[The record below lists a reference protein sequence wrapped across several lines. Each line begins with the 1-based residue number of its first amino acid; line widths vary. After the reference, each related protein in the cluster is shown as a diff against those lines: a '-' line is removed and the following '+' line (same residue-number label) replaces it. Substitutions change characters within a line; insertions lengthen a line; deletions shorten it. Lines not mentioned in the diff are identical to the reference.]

1 MTALCARAGLGALLA
16 LSELAAPAAGAQGAA
31 VAPPTVVSVAA
42 RPEDAPRALVLSDQA
57 RRFLLLQYRGFP
69 TEFMGCMI
77 GSVNGQAVVVDRIAP
92 ADVDPAQSTPT
103 WVVPR
108 QTCESAGWT
117 GTVGTIHSHP
127 SAERCWYFFPGTGV
141 PSSDGASFLSTRY
154 PVDAI
159 MCGERIVWINR
170 DLAQQELPLTRPR
183 SRE

>member
-1 MTALCARAGLGALLA
+1 MVHSTMIRAPRGRLLTAVVMIGAAVPAR
-16 LSELAAPAAGAQGAA
+16 AGAQGAA
-31 VAPPTVVSVAA
+31 VSLALQPD
-42 RPEDAPRALVLSDQA
+42 DAPRTLVLSDQA
-57 RRFLLLQYRGFP
+57 RRYLLLQYRGFP

-77 GSVNGQAVVVDRIAP
+77 GSVTGRAVVVDRIAP
-92 ADVDPAQSTPT
+92 ADVDPAQSTAT

-127 SAERCWYFFPGTGV
+127 SADKCWYFFPGTGV
-141 PSSDGASFLSTRY
+141 PSSDGASFLSTTY

-170 DLAQQELPLTRPR
+170 ALAQQELTLTRPR